1 MDRLKQYRNAI
12 QQVLNEHAQL
22 SRKVREDRPSDR
34 DIPAEAIAICDPQTD
49 NYLLVTLGWNEYQR
63 IHSIIVHLRIIDGKI
78 HVEWNG
84 TEDIAEDLMEQGI
97 PESAFVPAFRHPNF
111 RDAIATKT

>member
-1 MDRLKQYRNAI
+1 MDRLEQYRIAI
-12 QQVLNEHAQL
+12 RTVFAKHLEWSKSN
-22 SRKVREDRPSDR
+22 DRG
-34 DIPAEAIAICDPQTD
+34 ETIAICNEETD
-49 NYLLVTLGWNEYQR
+49 NYLLMNVGWNGYQR
-63 IHSIIVHLRIIDGKI
+63 LHSIFFHLRIIDGKI
-78 HVEWNG
+78 HIEWNG